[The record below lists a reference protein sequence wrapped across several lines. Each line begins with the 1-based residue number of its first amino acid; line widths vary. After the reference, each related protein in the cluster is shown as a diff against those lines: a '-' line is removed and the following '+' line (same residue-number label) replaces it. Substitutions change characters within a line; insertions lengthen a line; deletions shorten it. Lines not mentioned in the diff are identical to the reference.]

1 MESEIENRINGN
13 LERVEHLVAPYE
25 TVTTGSGR
33 RAVDTSCSNSVRK
46 FGTSVLS
53 QIYSKGDLQ

>member
-1 MESEIENRINGN
+1 MKSEIENRFNGN
-13 LERVEHLVAPYE
+13 LERVEHLVALYE
-25 TVTTGSGR
+25 TETTGPGR

-53 QIYSKGDLQ
+53 QI